1 MDVFYGIGEAPIY
14 PVLPG
19 RILEIGRD
27 TLGFFVEVDHGYNVA
42 SKTSGMGAV
51 SDSLSV
57 GDSVGIGS
65 VLGRLLPKDSAMFF
79 LTVRQ
84 NGQFVRWTDFYA
96 LTHPVLPDSLS
107 SFEKSIGF

>member
-1 MDVFYGIGEAPIY
+1 
-14 PVLPG
+14 
-19 RILEIGRD
+19 
-27 TLGFFVEVDHGYNVA
+27 
-42 SKTSGMGAV
+42 
-51 SDSLSV
+51 
-57 GDSVGIGS
+57 
-65 VLGRLLPKDSAMFF
+65 MFF